1 MGPTDEVHTCESL
14 YTDFPGPPLLEID
27 RADAKAIQEAEAARK
42 VPPLLPEMLPVLFPV
57 CGAGTLYLRGRVTS
71 SGAPI
76 WEKVVD
82 FIGPPWH
89 LDGRQPASW
98 WLDYSLKLQRPIL
111 FVAAAP
117 EVEVLQPGTVRYL
130 PVWHIPQLQVVRVAS
145 ADLVPRFGAPA
156 RLHELIGEERHL
168 VNGVDPADP
177 ELTIEE
183 QVILYR
189 STADVPV
196 VVQPALNSVRIRH
209 ERGHWDCK
217 LRIEQPN
224 LPGGFVYQVLPA
236 HLEAASPPGSGPPAR
251 VISNQ
256 PGMPGEGDF
265 AITLRVVTTP
275 GVRVELMKADH
286 ATQSAL
292 SPFETVSNVHVL
304 HAEVEPRFLP
314 LPGDDLGTF
323 VLDEVTTWDHGLSD
337 NARFWAMVLEVA
349 VGFVPV
355 VGTVMDVA
363 QLAYMAG
370 YGETFWGEDVAP
382 EEVFTHGVFS
392 LLGVVAD
399 AGDAVRLFKLAGEL
413 YPGAKLA
420 SLNPRLNE
428 AYAWTVGRVADPV
441 LLDTMANLPSEARG
455 KLFGAMETFVGKGD
469 APGVVKAFDE
479 VVTAPYRLALDN
491 DVVPE
496 VVHARAFEAIHPA
509 GLSSFDGLGTS
520 EQDAILNLFVAYRAG
535 KRTVTRVLDGLTP
548 AMRQEY
554 DELFDLW
561 RASLV
566 FDANF
571 QGFTVRLLQEGYRK
585 YLARGGT
592 KNAVQWAAAQQTGRY
607 ADLLTQL
614 LGKSYGR
621 LLEKVAA
628 EQYWEVS
635 SAARSLFEQFANLP
649 MRYRSLRDKVP
660 SGIGS
665 WVQVDHVFEKRFMK
679 RPQFTEFEI
688 PNTDDFTSLLVAIN
702 PAVARQLAPYA
713 YYVHSVK
720 TELLR
725 RLIPHHL
732 ENDYSLQE
740 IFDAYHVVFRH
751 QLGLSREVFE
761 GLVLDDFR
769 ALRKIGHETFTYRP
783 NQSLASIVRRNPG
796 FVAAVNMPMP

>member
-1 MGPTDEVHTCESL
+1 MGPTDTVHTCEAL

-27 RADAKAIQEAEAARK
+27 RAEAKAIKEAEATRK

-57 CGAGTLYLRGRVTS
+57 CGSGSLYLRARVTS

-82 FIGPPWH
+82 FIGLPWH
-89 LDGRQPASW
+89 LDGRQPVSW
-98 WLDYSLKLQRPIL
+98 WLEYSPKLQRPIL
-111 FVAAAP
+111 FVVAAP
-117 EVEVLQPGTVRYL
+117 EVEVFGEGPVRYL
-130 PVWHIPQLQVVRVAS
+130 PVWHVPQLQVVRVAS
-145 ADLVPRFGAPA
+145 ADLVPRFGTPV

-177 ELTIEE
+177 ELTMAE

-189 STADVPV
+189 STADVRI

-217 LRIEQPN
+217 LRIEQPT

-251 VISNQ
+251 VIQ
-256 PGMPGEGDF
+256 PGKPGGEGDF
-265 AITLRVVTTP
+265 AITLRIVTTP

-286 ATQSAL
+286 PTQSAL
-292 SPFETVSNVHVL
+292 SPFETVSNVHLL

-314 LPGDDLGTF
+314 LPGDDLGSF
-323 VLDEVTTWDHGLSD
+323 MLDEVTTWDSGLSD
-337 NARFWAMVLEVA
+337 DARFWAMVLEGV

-420 SLNPRLNE
+420 SLNPGLDD
-428 AYAWTVGRVADPV
+428 AYTWTVARVADPV

-455 KLFGAMETFVGKGD
+455 KLFGAMEFFVGKGD
-469 APGVVKAFDE
+469 AAGVVKAFDE
-479 VVTAPYRLALDN
+479 VVTAPYRLALDS

-496 VVHARAFEAIHPA
+496 VVHARAFEAIHPS
-509 GLSSFDGLGTS
+509 GLSAFDGLGTS
-520 EQDAILNLFVAYRAG
+520 EQDAILDLFVAYRTG
-535 KRTVTRVLDGLTP
+535 KQTVTSVLDGLTP
-548 AMRQEY
+548 ALRQEY

-571 QGFTVRLLQEGYRK
+571 QGFTVRLLQEGYRR

-607 ADLLTQL
+607 VDLLTQL
-614 LGKSYGR
+614 LGRSYGR

-635 SAARSLFEQFANLP
+635 SVARSLFEQFANRP

-660 SGIGS
+660 SGVGS
-665 WVQVDHVFEKRFMK
+665 WLQVDHVFEKRFMK

-688 PNTDDFTSLLVAIN
+688 PNTEDFTSLLVAIN
-702 PAVARQLAPYA
+702 PAVARQLAPFA

-740 IFDAYHVVFRH
+740 IFDAYQVVFR

-783 NQSLASIVRRNPG
+783 NESLASIRRRNPG
-796 FVAAVNMPMP
+796 FTAAMNMPMP

>member
-1 MGPTDEVHTCESL
+1 MSPTDEVHTCQAL
-14 YTDFPGPPLLEID
+14 HVDFPGPQLLDID
-27 RADAKAIQEAEAARK
+27 RAQAKAIKEAEAAGK
-42 VPPLLPEMLPVLFPV
+42 APPLLPEMLPVLFPV
-57 CGAGTLYLRGRVTS
+57 CGAGSLYLRAQVTG

-82 FIGPPWH
+82 FIGLPWH
-89 LDGRQPASW
+89 RDGRQPASW
-98 WLDYSLKLQRPIL
+98 WLEYSPKLQRPIL

-117 EVEVLQPGTVRYL
+117 EVEVFQPGSVRYL
-130 PVWHIPQLQVVRVAS
+130 PVWHVPQLQVVRVAS
-145 ADLVPRFGAPA
+145 ADLVPRPGLPV
-156 RLHELIGEERHL
+156 RLHELIGQERHL
-168 VNGVDPADP
+168 TNGVDPADP
-177 ELTIEE
+177 ELTVEE
-183 QVILYR
+183 QFILNHA
-189 STADVPV
+189 TADVPV
-196 VVQPALNSVRIRH
+196 VIQPALNSVRIRH
-209 ERGHWDCK
+209 QRGHWDCK

-236 HLEAASPPGSGPPAR
+236 HLEPAPPPGIDPPAR
-251 VISNQ
+251 VIANQ
-256 PGMPGEGDF
+256 PGMPADGDF

-286 ATQSAL
+286 PTQSTL
-292 SPFETVSNVHVL
+292 SPFETVSEVHLL

-323 VLDEVTTWDHGLSD
+323 MLDEITTWDSGLSD
-337 NARFWAMVLEVA
+337 DARFWAMVLEAA

-355 VGTVMDVA
+355 VGTVMDLA

-370 YGETFWGEDVAP
+370 YGETFWGEDASS
-382 EEVFTHGVFS
+382 EEIFKHGVFS
-392 LLGVVAD
+392 LLGVAVD
-399 AGDAVRLFKLAGEL
+399 ARDAVRLFKLAGEL

-420 SLNPRLNE
+420 SLNPGLDE

-441 LLDTMANLPSEARG
+441 LLDTMAKLPSEARG
-455 KLFGAMETFVGKGD
+455 KLFGALESFASKGD
-469 APGVVKAFDE
+469 AAGVVKTFDE

-491 DVVPE
+491 DIVPE

-509 GLSSFDGLGTS
+509 SLSSFDGLATS
-520 EQDAILNLFVAYRAG
+520 EQDAILDLFVAYRAG
-535 KRTVTRVLDGLTP
+535 TRTVSSVLDGLAP
-548 AMRQEY
+548 ALRLEY

-571 QGFTVRLLQEGYRK
+571 QGFTVWLLQEGYRR

-592 KNAVQWAAAQQTGRY
+592 RNAVQWAAAQQTGRY
-607 ADLLTQL
+607 IDLLTQL
-614 LGKSYGR
+614 LGRSYGR

-635 SAARSLFEQFANLP
+635 QTARLLFEQLANQP
-649 MRYRSLRDKVP
+649 MRYRSLRGKLP
-660 SGIGS
+660 TGLGS
-665 WVQVDHVFEKRFMK
+665 WLQVDHVFEKRFMK
-679 RPQFTEFEI
+679 RPQFAEFEI
-688 PNTDDFTSLLVAIN
+688 PNPDDFTSLLVARN
-702 PAVARQLAPYA
+702 PAVASQLASHA

-732 ENDYSLQE
+732 ENGYRLQQ
-740 IFDAYHVVFRH
+740 IVDAYHIVFRH
-751 QLGLSREVFE
+751 QLGLSRDVFE
-761 GLVLDDFR
+761 GLLLDDFR
-769 ALRKIGHETFTYRP
+769 ALRELGHETFTYRH
-783 NQSLASIVRRNPG
+783 NESLASILRRNPG